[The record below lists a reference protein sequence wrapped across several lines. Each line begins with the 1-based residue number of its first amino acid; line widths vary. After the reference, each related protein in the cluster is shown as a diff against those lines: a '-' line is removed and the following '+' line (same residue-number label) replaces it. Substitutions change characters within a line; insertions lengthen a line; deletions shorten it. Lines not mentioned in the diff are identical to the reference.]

1 MSRREV
7 TQFYDDLDHT
17 PPLSESEVEVIR
29 FSVDGTTYLLDLS
42 PPANAAKFR
51 AALDPFVSA
60 AHIAPEPD
68 ARRVSPP
75 SVIRDWAR
83 TRGIPVAHRGKIPNV
98 IIEAYN
104 EANA

>member
-17 PPLSESEVEVIR
+17 PLSESEVEVIR

-42 PPANAAKFR
+42 PANAAKFR

-60 AHIAPEPD
+60 ARIAPEPD
-68 ARRVSPP
+68 ARRVNP

>member
-17 PPLSESEVEVIR
+17 PLSENELEVIR
-29 FSVDGTTYLLDLS
+29 FSVDGTTYVLDLS
-42 PPANAAKFR
+42 PANAAKFR
-51 AALDPFVSA
+51 AALEPFVSA
-60 AHIAPEPD
+60 ARIVPEPN
-68 ARRVSPP
+68 ARRVNP

-83 TRGIPVAHRGKIPNV
+83 NQGIPVAHRGKIPHE